1 MLGGQR
7 KRYLNELQALL
18 AEIDYNRMHISQARG
33 LMRSEMRRPALW
45 MDLGQRGLR
54 AYSHT
59 RTALVL
65 SSRLLGILRIGRVF
79 RLVRLLPLAVAG
91 WGAYRLMQR

>member
-1 MLGGQR
+1 M
-7 KRYLNELQALL
+7 

-45 MDLGQRGLR
+45 MDLGQRGFR
-54 AYSHT
+54 AYSYT
-59 RTALVL
+59 RSAVVL
-65 SSRLLGILRIGRVF
+65 STGLLGLLRIGRVF
-79 RLVRLLPLAVAG
+79 KLVRLLPLAAAG